1 MTFLADHISVRS
13 RFARSANLERDA
25 NRPEPLDGYIV
36 TARAL
41 GAVERIAAVAA
52 DGPSGGA
59 WSLTGPY
66 GSGKSSLALLLSA
79 ILGPAGATRA
89 NATKLIDGASQPV
102 GELIRRI
109 HQRHRTH
116 ATGFHRGMVT
126 ANREPISR
134 TILRALHTTV
144 LCSYGKIPP
153 ASKFQAANTLRGVLA
168 DAAADDPRRTG
179 PSPTALVEIAKG
191 LAEDAP
197 LLLIVDEFGK
207 NLEAI
212 RDTNDADPYLL
223 QQLAEAGQG
232 SGLPIFMLTLQHLSF
247 GDYLAGTDE
256 TRRREW
262 SKVQGRFEDIAYVD
276 SASET
281 RALIGSVFEVCDEKM
296 RGRIARWAQSQ
307 AKRMR
312 SLGIADLSNPELV
325 ASCYPLQPL
334 TAAVLPE
341 LCNRYGQHERTL
353 FSFLTS
359 PDPKSAGSFLANTKL
374 PKRGPLPSVGIE
386 SVYDYFVGNGTS
398 IALSAGQSSRWT
410 EIVTRLRDVHGL
422 SRPQTRLAKSIAL
435 LNLVSTNGTIR
446 ASRELLTLTDLRVDK
461 NLSDL
466 VTAGLV
472 TYRDFADEYRI
483 WQGTDVDVRHLLD
496 NARRRL
502 QRRPLVEILSDIDK
516 PLPRV
521 AARHSAEHD
530 VLRVFARRYVDG
542 SEDIEPLDA
551 FSSYD
556 GEVLLV
562 VGADR
567 KTPHL
572 VCSSPAIK
580 PIIAAIPN
588 DLTAIDRAAREVAS
602 ITTALND
609 PDVETDW
616 VARRELGER
625 LAQTQVA
632 FEHAISSTFNA
643 DACQWILLGTP
654 GNTNLS
660 AGRGSAALSAA
671 ADHAYSATP
680 MVRNEMLN
688 RTALTSQG
696 AKARRLLL
704 EAMIERGSERKLGL
718 KGYGPEVAMYR
729 GFLERTGL
737 HNWDADNEI
746 MVFGRPTD
754 GSLQPAWEVLEG
766 EFRRAKTRRI
776 NLNDIYATLLSP
788 PIGMKAAVIP
798 VFVTEALLAFRD
810 EIAIY
815 EHGTFKPL
823 FTADV
828 SERMVRNPGH
838 FEIKHFAN
846 TTGARRQVIQA
857 LAGRLGVR
865 PGFRKYRVANVLG
878 IVGHL
883 VSRVRKLDNYTL
895 RTRNLTS
902 DTIKARDAL
911 VAAVEPDE
919 LLFEKLPRAFG
930 FWSVPPDTERYEQ
943 TDVYADRVS
952 VTLHELSECYERL
965 LTDLLHLLLETS
977 AETARR
983 AVTGQAASLENEVIN
998 PSVRAFILTLANDT
1012 MDEDTDWIKAV
1023 ATVVAKKVPAEW
1035 TDDDLLRFRHQL
1047 PQQVAA
1053 FQRLVALHA
1062 AHRADGGG
1070 PFKPLRA
1077 TFTRSDGG
1085 EYVRLV
1091 SVNQDQRNV
1100 VDDALDRT
1108 LEELS
1113 RILGS
1118 PHRAQKALLAVLGDR
1133 LLPDRA
1139 NMTNISQIDIIKT
1152 RGQHA

>member
-1 MTFLADHISVRS
+1 M
-13 RFARSANLERDA
+13 
-25 NRPEPLDGYIV
+25 
-36 TARAL
+36 
-41 GAVERIAAVAA
+41 
-52 DGPSGGA
+52 
-59 WSLTGPY
+59 
-66 GSGKSSLALLLSA
+66 
-79 ILGPAGATRA
+79 
-89 NATKLIDGASQPV
+89 
-102 GELIRRI
+102 
-109 HQRHRTH
+109 
-116 ATGFHRGMVT
+116 
-126 ANREPISR
+126 
-134 TILRALHTTV
+134 
-144 LCSYGKIPP
+144 
-153 ASKFQAANTLRGVLA
+153 
-168 DAAADDPRRTG
+168 
-179 PSPTALVEIAKG
+179 
-191 LAEDAP
+191 
-197 LLLIVDEFGK
+197 
-207 NLEAI
+207 
-212 RDTNDADPYLL
+212 
-223 QQLAEAGQG
+223 
-232 SGLPIFMLTLQHLSF
+232 
-247 GDYLAGTDE
+247 
-256 TRRREW
+256 
-262 SKVQGRFEDIAYVD
+262 
-276 SASET
+276 
-281 RALIGSVFEVCDEKM
+281 
-296 RGRIARWAQSQ
+296 
-307 AKRMR
+307 
-312 SLGIADLSNPELV
+312 
-325 ASCYPLQPL
+325 
-334 TAAVLPE
+334 
-341 LCNRYGQHERTL
+341 
-353 FSFLTS
+353 
-359 PDPKSAGSFLANTKL
+359 
-374 PKRGPLPSVGIE
+374 
-386 SVYDYFVGNGTS
+386 GNGTS

-446 ASRELLTLTDLRVDK
+446 ASRELLTLTGIRVDK

-483 WQGTDVDVRHLLD
+483 WQGTDVDVRHLLE

-502 QRRPLVEILSDIDK
+502 QGRPLVEILSAIDQ

-567 KTPHL
+567 QTPHL

-588 DLTAIDRAAREVAS
+588 DLTAIDRAAREVAA

-632 FEHAISSTFNA
+632 FEHAISSTFSA
-643 DACQWILLGTP
+643 DACQWILLGTS
-654 GNTNLS
+654 GNTILS

-680 MVRNEMLN
+680 IVRNEMLN
-688 RTALTSQG
+688 RTGLTSQG

-704 EAMIERGSERKLGL
+704 EAMIERGSERMLGL
-718 KGYGPEVAMYR
+718 GGYGPEVAMYR
-729 GFLERTGL
+729 GFLQRTGL
-737 HNWDADNEI
+737 HNWDTDDEI
-746 MVFGRPTD
+746 MVFRRPTD

-766 EFRRAKTRRI
+766 EFTRAKTRRI

-798 VFVTEALLAFRD
+798 VFVTAALLAFRD

-823 FTADV
+823 FTADL

-857 LAGRLGVR
+857 LADHLGVR
-865 PGFRKYRVANVLG
+865 PGFRKYRVANVLAV
-878 IVGHL
+878 VGHL
-883 VSRVRKLDNYTL
+883 VSGVRNLENYTL
-895 RTRNLTS
+895 RTQYLTS
-902 DTIKARDAL
+902 DTLKARDTL

-919 LLFEKLPRAFG
+919 LLFDKLPKTLG
-930 FWSVPPDTERYEQ
+930 FWSVPADTQKYEQ
-943 TDVYADRVS
+943 ADAYAQRVS
-952 VTLHELSECYERL
+952 DALDELTECYRRL
-965 LTDLLHLLLETS
+965 LADLFDLLLETS
-977 AETARR
+977 AETTRR
-983 AVTGQAASLENEVIN
+983 AITGQAAALENEVLN
-998 PSVRAFILTLANDT
+998 PSVRAFILTLANDS
-1012 MDEDTDWIKAV
+1012 MDDDLDWMKVV

-1035 TDDDLLRFRHQL
+1035 TDRDLLRFRHQM
-1047 PQQVAA
+1047 PHQVAA

-1070 PFKPLRA
+1070 PFQPLRA

-1091 SVNQDQRNV
+1091 SVDQNQRHDVDQ
-1100 VDDALDRT
+1100 ALDRV
-1108 LEELS
+1108 LRELTP
-1113 RILGS
+1113 ILGS
-1118 PHRAQKALLAVLGDR
+1118 PHRAQKALLAVLADR
-1133 LLPDRA
+1133 LLPNHA
-1139 NMTNISQIDIIKT
+1139 NLTNDSHVESMNQGVKH
-1152 RGQHA
+1152 G

>member
-1 MTFLADHISVRS
+1 M
-13 RFARSANLERDA
+13 
-25 NRPEPLDGYIV
+25 
-36 TARAL
+36 
-41 GAVERIAAVAA
+41 
-52 DGPSGGA
+52 
-59 WSLTGPY
+59 
-66 GSGKSSLALLLSA
+66 
-79 ILGPAGATRA
+79 
-89 NATKLIDGASQPV
+89 
-102 GELIRRI
+102 RR
-109 HQRHRTH
+109 Q
-116 ATGFHRGMVT
+116 
-126 ANREPISR
+126 
-134 TILRALHTTV
+134 TILDE
-144 LCSYGKIPP
+144 P
-153 ASKFQAANTLRGVLA
+153 ARL
-168 DAAADDPRRTG
+168 
-179 PSPTALVEIAKG
+179 PTALVEIARC

-212 RDTNDADPYLL
+212 RDSNDADPYLL

-247 GDYLAGTDE
+247 GDYLAGTDG

-353 FSFLTS
+353 FSYLTS
-359 PDPKSAGSFLANTKL
+359 RNSKGAASFLANTKL
-374 PKRGPLPSVGIE
+374 PNRGPLPSVGIE
-386 SVYDYFVGNGTS
+386 SVYDYFVGNGS
-398 IALSAGQSSRWT
+398 SVALSVGQSSRWT

-422 SRPQTRLAKSIAL
+422 SRSQTRLAKSIAV

-446 ASRELLTLTDLRVDK
+446 ASRELLSLTGLRVDK

-466 VTAGLV
+466 EIAGLV

-483 WQGTDVDVRHLLD
+483 WQGTDVDIRNLLD
-496 NARRRL
+496 TARRRL
-502 QRRPLVEILSDIDK
+502 QRRPLVEILSAIDQ

-542 SEDIEPLDA
+542 GEDIEPLDA

-567 KTPHL
+567 QTPNL
-572 VCSSPAIK
+572 VSSSPAIK
-580 PIIAAIPN
+580 PIITAIPN
-588 DLTAIDRAAREVAS
+588 DLTAMHRAAREVAA
-602 ITTALND
+602 ITAALND

-632 FEHAISSTFNA
+632 FEHAISSTFSA
-643 DACQWILLGTP
+643 DACQWILLGTS
-654 GNTNLS
+654 GRTKLS
-660 AGRGSAALSAA
+660 AGRGSAALSEA
-671 ADHAYSATP
+671 ADRAYSATP

-688 RTALTSQG
+688 RTGLTSQG

-704 EAMIERGSERKLGL
+704 EAMIERGSERMLGL
-718 KGYGPEVAMYR
+718 EGYGPEVAMYR

-737 HNWDADNEI
+737 HRWDANDKI

-754 GSLQPAWEVLEG
+754 GMLQPAWEVLEG
-766 EFRRAKTRRI
+766 VFTRAKTRRI
-776 NLNDIYATLLSP
+776 NLNDTYATLLSP

-798 VFVTEALLAFRD
+798 VLVTAALLSFRD

-823 FTADV
+823 FTADL

-838 FEIKHFAN
+838 FEIKHFSN
-846 TTGARRQVIQA
+846 TTGARRQVVQA
-857 LAGRLGVR
+857 LADRLGIR
-865 PGFRKYRVANVLG
+865 PKFKRYRVANVLAV
-878 IVGHL
+878 VGHL
-883 VSRVRKLDNYTL
+883 VSRMRNLENYVL
-895 RTRNLTS
+895 RTQNITS
-902 DTIKARDAL
+902 NALKARETL
-911 VAAVEPDE
+911 VTAVEPDE
-919 LLFEKLPRAFG
+919 LLFDKLPRALG
-930 FWSVPPDTERYEQ
+930 LWSIPADTQRSEQ
-943 TDVYADRVS
+943 ADAYAQRVGAA
-952 VTLHELSECYERL
+952 LDELTECYRCL
-965 LTDLLHLLLETS
+965 LADLFDLLLETS
-977 AETARR
+977 AETTRR
-983 AVTGQAASLENEVIN
+983 AISRQAAALENEVLN

-1012 MDEDTDWIKAV
+1012 MDNDLDWIKAV
-1023 ATVVAKKVPAEW
+1023 ATVVSKKVPAEW
-1035 TDDDLLRFRHQL
+1035 TDSDLLQFRNQL
-1047 PQQVAA
+1047 PNKVSA

-1062 AHRADGGG
+1062 EHRADGGR
-1070 PFKPLRA
+1070 PFTPLRA
-1077 TFTRSDGG
+1077 TFTRSDGS
-1085 EYVRLV
+1085 EFVRLV
-1091 SVNQDQRNV
+1091 GVEQIHRTV
-1100 VDDALDRT
+1100 VDRALDRT
-1108 LEELS
+1108 LDELTS
-1113 RILGS
+1113 FLGS
-1118 PHRAQKALLAVLGDR
+1118 PQRAQKALLAVLGER
-1133 LLPDRA
+1133 LLPDH
-1139 NMTNISQIDIIKT
+1139 TNISQIDIINT
-1152 RGQHA
+1152 GGQHG